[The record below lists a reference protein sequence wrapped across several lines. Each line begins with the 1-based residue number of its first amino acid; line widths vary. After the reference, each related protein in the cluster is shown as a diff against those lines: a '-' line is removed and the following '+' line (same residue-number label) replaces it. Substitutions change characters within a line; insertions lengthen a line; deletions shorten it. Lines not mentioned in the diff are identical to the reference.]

1 MVLIMSSQ
9 AVAKIKPFKK
19 KKYRLYHPLTGYAFI
34 GLWLFGFLA
43 FSLFPLGFSLVISF
57 FRWGLLD
64 TPVFVG
70 LRNYVQMFTLDLM
83 FKKSLEVTLVYA
95 FASVPL
101 SLVLSMALA
110 LLLNAK
116 IKGQSVFRTLF
127 YLPSLI
133 TGVAISVVWMWMLQ
147 PDFGIFNY
155 LLGRIG
161 IEGPDW
167 LGSARWA
174 LPSMIMM
181 AVWNGSGTQVVIYLA
196 GLQNVPPELHEAAS
210 IDGAS
215 KWRRFWRITLPMLTP
230 TIFFNL
236 IMGIIGAFRTFTQ
249 AYVMTRGGPQYSTM
263 FYAYY
268 LWQTAFRDMK
278 MGYSAGLSWILFLII
293 AFFTVLVFKTSGKW
307 VYYETEGR

>member
-1 MVLIMSSQ
+1 MSSL
-9 AVAKIKPFKK
+9 AISSTRPPKK
-19 KKYRLYHPLTGYAFI
+19 KKYKLYHPLTGYAFI

-57 FRWGLLD
+57 YKWGLLD
-64 TPVFVG
+64 SPEFLG
-70 LRNYVQMFTLDLM
+70 LRNYVQMFTIDLM
-83 FKKSLEVTLVYA
+83 FRKSLQVTLTYA
-95 FASVPL
+95 FVSVPL
-101 SLVLSMALA
+101 SLVTSLALA
-110 LLLNAK
+110 LLLNVK
-116 IKGQSVFRTLF
+116 IRGQGFFRTIF

-155 LLGRIG
+155 FLSRIG
-161 IEGPDW
+161 IKGPDW
-167 LGSARWA
+167 LGSTHWA

-181 AVWNGSGTQVVIYLA
+181 AVWNGSGSQVVIYLA
-196 GLQNVPPELHEAAS
+196 GLQNVPPELYDAAR
-210 IDGAS
+210 IDGAGL
-215 KWRRFWRITLPMLTP
+215 WRQFGRITLPMLTP

-236 IMGIIGAFRTFTQ
+236 IMGIISAFRTFTQ
-249 AYVMTRGGPQYSTM
+249 AYVMTRGGPQNATM

-268 LWQTAFRDMK
+268 LWNTAFRDLK
-278 MGYSAGLSWILFLII
+278 MGYSAGLSWILFILI